1 MKDTLSMFL
10 AISVLAIGGTG
21 LYMYRNKNDDSS
33 EDDSSY
39 QNERHLENED
49 VYENQFNSDE
59 NYEEKPKT
67 RRQKNKVNTKKNK
80 KTTGTKRRY

>member
-1 MKDTLSMFL
+1 MKEALSMFL

-39 QNERHLENED
+39 QNERQLENEE

-80 KTTGTKRRY
+80 KTSGTKRRY

>member
-1 MKDTLSMFL
+1 MKEALSMFL

-39 QNERHLENED
+39 QNERQLENED

-67 RRQKNKVNTKKNK
+67 RRLKNKVNTKKNK
-80 KTTGTKRRY
+80 KTSGTKRRY

>member
-39 QNERHLENED
+39 QNERQLENEE